1 MKLVLLGVDRI
12 LLVGCCCLL
21 LPGAAASPAR
31 ERISRYVEEGQ
42 MFMIQDAAE
51 IAILLEKPNNPMTPG
66 GNVKWLCTPNHTP
79 DTNGDGVHD
88 SVVGHMLL
96 YRPPKEVEDLQQQGG
111 EVKGSWSVG
120 GFTSAWANDHYN
132 EYMVMYSNPRI
143 AQLTEIMMDDDDTE
157 EDADNTTNAAASSS
171 WFSSVVYM
179 EPSTP
184 AETSGLTAATEVE
197 WTFNA
202 TSNPKLVE
210 MAEELGKELT
220 GTTCEEKYAEV
231 WTALKSTTSSS
242 SSSTSSS
249 TLAIMI
255 ITTVSSL
262 YSLW

>member
-1 MKLVLLGVDRI
+1 MG
-12 LLVGCCCLL
+12 
-21 LPGAAASPAR
+21 
-31 ERISRYVEEGQ
+31 
-42 MFMIQDAAE
+42 
-51 IAILLEKPNNPMTPG
+51 
-66 GNVKWLCTPNHTP
+66 
-79 DTNGDGVHD
+79 
-88 SVVGHMLL
+88 
-96 YRPPKEVEDLQQQGG
+96 
-111 EVKGSWSVG
+111 
-120 GFTSAWANDHYN
+120 
-132 EYMVMYSNPRI
+132 
-143 AQLTEIMMDDDDTE
+143 
-157 EDADNTTNAAASSS
+157 DNTTNAAAASSS

-242 SSSTSSS
+242 STSSSSS